1 VKKYSKKEITQHC
14 VVNHLSYSDYFLTIW
29 CNIRSDNSNFR
40 LTAEG
45 YKLLV
50 NNNVSFYSVPLNI
63 KITLLN
69 LTKLSKFI
77 PCPFFVDLGKNKI
90 HIVDNDLAIKL
101 MLLEDVKSF
110 LDLQDSVDNTDNL
123 L

>member
-1 VKKYSKKEITQHC
+1 MKKYSKKEITQHC
-14 VVNHLSYSDYFLTIW
+14 VGNHQSYSDYFLTIW

-77 PCPFFVDLGKNKI
+77 SCPFFVDLGKNKI
-90 HIVDNDLAIKL
+90 HIVDNDLAIQL
-101 MLLEDVKSF
+101 MLLEDIKSF